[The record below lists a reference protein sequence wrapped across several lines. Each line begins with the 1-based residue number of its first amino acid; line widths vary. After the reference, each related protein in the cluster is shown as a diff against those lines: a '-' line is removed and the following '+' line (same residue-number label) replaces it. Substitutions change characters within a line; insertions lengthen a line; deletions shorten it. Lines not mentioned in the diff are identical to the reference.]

1 MDGVHSGKFV
11 AYYRVSTIR
20 QGRSGLGLEAQQN
33 AVREHLN
40 GGRWKLIAE
49 ITEIETGKRAD
60 RPKLAEALK
69 LCRAHGATLIIAK
82 LDRLARNVAFI
93 STLMESSV
101 DFEAVDFPQANRL
114 TIHIMAAVAEHEA
127 KAISERTKAALAAA
141 KRRGVKLGGIT
152 WNHKPFTAATGSL
165 GPKAMAARARQR
177 AADLAPVIAEL
188 QANGVTTQHAIA
200 AALNERGIPTASG
213 SGRWQATTVGRL
225 LGRLSN

>member
-1 MDGVHSGKFV
+1 VSAKHAGKFI
-11 AYYRVSTIR
+11 AYYRVSTQK
-20 QGRSGLGLEAQQN
+20 QGKSGLGLDAQRA
-33 AVREHLN
+33 AVMEHLN

-69 LCRAHGATLIIAK
+69 LCRVHGATLIIAK

-93 STLMESSV
+93 STLMEAGV

-141 KRRGVKLGGIT
+141 KARGQKLGGVRK
-152 WNHKPFTAATGSL
+152 NHKPFTAEITALGS
-165 GPKAMAARARQR
+165 KAMAEAADER
-177 AADLAPVIAEL
+177 AADIAPVIAEL
-188 QANGVTTQHAIA
+188 QAAGYRSLQAIA
-200 AALNERGIPTASG
+200 AALNDRGIPTASG
-213 SGRWQATTVGRL
+213 RGAWQATQVARVLARIG
-225 LGRLSN
+225 